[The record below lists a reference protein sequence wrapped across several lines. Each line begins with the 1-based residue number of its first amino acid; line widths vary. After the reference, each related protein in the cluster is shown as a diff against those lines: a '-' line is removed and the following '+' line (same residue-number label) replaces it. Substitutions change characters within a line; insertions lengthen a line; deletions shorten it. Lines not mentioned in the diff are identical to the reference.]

1 MNNPNNMKPDDELA
15 PMISEVFQRRAL
27 LSDLDQLIIS
37 DVRRQARRAWI
48 RQWARVVA
56 FSFGLPLLLFVFFA
70 CAYFYIKEYHASTF
84 IIVVMT
90 LPAVA
95 LIYATHRAMENFSPE
110 EV

>member
-1 MNNPNNMKPDDELA
+1 MSNTSNMKPEDELA
-15 PMISEVFQRRAL
+15 PLISEVFQRRAL
-27 LSDLDQLIIS
+27 LSDLDQLIID

-48 RQWARVVA
+48 RRWARVVV
-56 FSFGLPLLLFVFFA
+56 FSFGVPLLLFVFFA

-90 LPAVA
+90 LPAMA
-95 LIYATHRAMENFSPE
+95 LIYATHRAIESFSPD